1 MSGATT
7 SRVGYLIKRAQAVLH
22 EAMTDALEPLQ
33 LTIPQYA
40 ALTALREEPGL
51 SNADLARRAFVTPQT
66 MHAVLADLEARALLV
81 RHPHPEHRRVLR
93 AELTRSG
100 RDLLERAARQVDT
113 IEDRMLGDLSEAA
126 RARLAG
132 GLAACIDALSE

>member
-1 MSGATT
+1 MDETATA
-7 SRVGYLIKRAQAVLH
+7 RIGFLIKRAQAVLH
-22 EAMTDALEPLQ
+22 EAMVDALAPLR

-51 SNADLARRAFVTPQT
+51 SNADLSRRAFVTPQT
-66 MHAVLADLEARALLV
+66 MHAVLADLENRELLV

-100 RDLLERAARQVDT
+100 RRLLQTAALAVDAV
-113 IEDRMLGDLSEAA
+113 EDRMLRDLSDTS
-126 RARLAG
+126 RSRLAS
-132 GLAACIDALSE
+132 GLATCIDALGE